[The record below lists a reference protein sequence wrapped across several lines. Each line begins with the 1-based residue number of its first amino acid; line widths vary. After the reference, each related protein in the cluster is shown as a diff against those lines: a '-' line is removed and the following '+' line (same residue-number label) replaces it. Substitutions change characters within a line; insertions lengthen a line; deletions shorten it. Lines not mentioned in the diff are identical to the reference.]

1 VKQRGLNA
9 VFLSFAEQHEDRRTF
24 PILHCMNLRLL
35 APFLLVT
42 ASACTFA
49 ADAPK
54 LPSIPAEPIAKKK
67 ELLFSDDFERTDLN
81 KAGEKAWAIVVP
93 TFSVENGTLKGT
105 QMRYDTPAQNGK
117 PEAKGHQ
124 AVIGNDIPTKDSV
137 IEFRFKLGGAQ
148 SVTAEYDDRKFNGSH
163 YGHLCMARIAAKGIT
178 LTDQKGLA
186 VARPEG
192 ATGEPPTP
200 AGRKN
205 VTFPLTL
212 DPQTWHTFMLETVG
226 DTMRATIDGKP
237 VAFLQSPGI
246 AHPTK
251 SKVEF
256 GCMGKDGF
264 FDDLKIWNAEPAA
277 AK

>member
-1 VKQRGLNA
+1 MNFRL
-9 VFLSFAEQHEDRRTF
+9 LS
-24 PILHCMNLRLL
+24 PILLF
-35 APFLLVT
+35 A
-42 ASACTFA
+42 ASAAFA
-49 ADAPK
+49 ADGPT

-67 ELLFSDDFERTDLN
+67 ELLFSDDFERAELG
-81 KAGEKAWAIVVP
+81 KPWAIVVP
-93 TFSVENGTLKGT
+93 TFSIENGALKGT
-105 QMRYDTPAQNGK
+105 QMRYDTPAVEATAGAPAK
-117 PEAKGHQ
+117 PAVKGHQ

-137 IEFRFKLGGAQ
+137 IEFRFKLGGAK

-163 YGHLCMARIAAKGIT
+163 YGHICMARIAATAIT

-186 VARPEG
+186 EARPEG
-192 ATGEPPTP
+192 ATGEPPAP

-205 VTFPLTL
+205 VTFPLSL
-212 DPQTWHTFMLETVG
+212 DPETWHTFMLETVG

-264 FDDLKIWNAEPAA
+264 FDDLKVWNAEPA
-277 AK
+277 K

>member
-1 VKQRGLNA
+1 MTDGRG
-9 VFLSFAEQHEDRRTF
+9 
-24 PILHCMNLRLL
+24 LRLL
-35 APFLLVT
+35 VDTVSRIGFPICMNFRLLSPILLV
-42 ASACTFA
+42 AVSAAFA
-49 ADAPK
+49 ADGPT

-67 ELLFSDDFERTDLN
+67 ELLFSDDFERAELG
-81 KAGEKAWAIVVP
+81 KPWAIVVP
-93 TFSVENGTLKGT
+93 TFSIENGALKGT
-105 QMRYDTPAQNGK
+105 QMRYDTPAVEAAAGVPAK
-117 PEAKGHQ
+117 PAVKGHQ
-124 AVIGNDIPTKDSV
+124 AVIGNDVPTKDSI

-163 YGHLCMARIAAKGIT
+163 YGHICMARVAATGIT

-192 ATGEPPTP
+192 ATGEPPPP

-205 VTFPLTL
+205 VTFPLSL
-212 DPQTWHTFMLETVG
+212 DPETWHTFMLETVG

-264 FDDLKIWNAEPAA
+264 FDDLKVWNAEPA
-277 AK
+277 K

>member
-1 VKQRGLNA
+1 
-9 VFLSFAEQHEDRRTF
+9 
-24 PILHCMNLRLL
+24 MNLLRL
-35 APFLLVT
+35 APLFLVT
-42 ASACTFA
+42 ATAFA

-67 ELLFSDDFERTDLN
+67 ELLFSDDFERAALDKPWT
-81 KAGEKAWAIVVP
+81 IVVP
-93 TFSVENGTLKGT
+93 TFSFENGTLKGT
-105 QMRYDTPAQNGK
+105 QMRFDTPAVEAADGK
-117 PEAKGHQ
+117 PAKLAVKGHQ

-137 IEFRFKLGGAQ
+137 IEFRFKLGTAE

-163 YGHLCMARIAAKGIT
+163 YGHICMARIAADKIT
-178 LTDQKGLA
+178 LVDQKGLA

-192 ATGEPPTP
+192 ATGEPPAP

-205 VTFPLTL
+205 AAFPLSL
-212 DPQTWHTFMLETVG
+212 DPQTWHTFMLETVN
-226 DTMRATIDGKP
+226 DTMRASIDGKP

-264 FDDLKIWNAEPAA
+264 FDDLKVYNAEPA
-277 AK
+277 K

>member
-1 VKQRGLNA
+1 MK
-9 VFLSFAEQHEDRRTF
+9 FCS
-24 PILHCMNLRLL
+24 LL

-42 ASACTFA
+42 AASFA

-54 LPSIPAEPIAKKK
+54 LPSIPAEPIAMKKD
-67 ELLFSDDFERTDLN
+67 LLFSDDFERTGTELG
-81 KAGEKAWAIVVP
+81 KGWAIVVP
-93 TFSVENGTLKGT
+93 TFSLENGTLKGT
-105 QMRYDTPAQNGK
+105 QMRYDTPAADGK
-117 PEAKGHQ
+117 PAVKGHQ

-148 SVTAEYDDRKFNGSH
+148 SVTAEFDDRKFNGSH
-163 YGHLCMARIAAKGIT
+163 YGHLCMARIAATGIT
-178 LTDQKGLA
+178 LSDQKGLA
-186 VARPEG
+186 VARP
-192 ATGEPPTP
+192 ADAKGEPPAP
-200 AGRKN
+200 AGMKHA
-205 VTFPLTL
+205 TFPLTL
-212 DPQTWHTFMLETVG
+212 DATTWHSFALETVN
-226 DTMRATIDGKP
+226 DTMRASIDGKP

-264 FDDLKIWNAEPAA
+264 FDDLKIWNAEPSG

>member
-1 VKQRGLNA
+1 
-9 VFLSFAEQHEDRRTF
+9 
-24 PILHCMNLRLL
+24 MNLRIFAPLL
-35 APFLLVT
+35 FVA
-42 ASACTFA
+42 ASAFA

-54 LPSIPAEPIAKKK
+54 LPSIPDHLTAKKK
-67 ELLFSDDFERTDLN
+67 ELLFSDDFERPGPDLG
-81 KAGEKAWAIVVP
+81 KDWKIVVP
-93 TFSVENGTLKGT
+93 TFSLESGTLKGT
-105 QMRYDTPAQNGK
+105 QMRYDTPAKDGK
-117 PEAKGHQ
+117 PEVKGHQ

-163 YGHLCMARIAAKGIT
+163 YGHICMARIAADKIT
-178 LTDQKGLA
+178 LVDQKGLA

-192 ATGEPPTP
+192 ATGEPPPP

-205 VTFPLTL
+205 AAFPITL
-212 DPQTWHTFMLETVG
+212 DPQAWHTFMLETVG
-226 DTMRATIDGKP
+226 DTMRATIDGKA
-237 VAFLQSPGI
+237 VGFLQSPGI

-264 FDDLKIWNAEPAA
+264 FDDLKVWNAEPA
-277 AK
+277 K